1 MVWTTLAYAV
11 SAKKM
16 NELLASNDDL
26 LAILHG
32 AMVRDLDQ
40 PRDADETHAI
50 LFGVICGWHEALP
63 EVAEKFGWSEDDIEN
78 IARLQVQT
86 QEHDRRHSSWPRFW
100 DTNSSDLMP
109 PFQSGRA
116 IRISMSCD
124 D

>member
-1 MVWTTLAYAV
+1 MDRGICARHGYHQSHDYVVWTTLAYAV

-50 LFGVICGWHEALP
+50 LLVGDSRIEARTSTGGDDFIEKTGSGASWKNHKRLIRESGKTYRAFFG
-63 EVAEKFGWSEDDIEN
+63 
-78 IARLQVQT
+78 
-86 QEHDRRHSSWPRFW
+86 
-100 DTNSSDLMP
+100 
-109 PFQSGRA
+109 
-116 IRISMSCD
+116 
-124 D
+124 